1 MKSCSNSY
9 RPTMRRNPVFE
20 KKMAEVKQAFLFN
33 GVLLLMLF
41 LTGLIEG
48 L

>member
-20 KKMAEVKQAFLFN
+20 KKMAEAKQIFFCIN
-33 GVLLLMLF
+33 GLLLMLF